1 MMKRVCTAVA
11 LSALCFAQSDHSA
24 LIKKFVG
31 TWNENQAKRKGGP
44 PVSLRFQ
51 KAAGGMLE
59 ELRGPEVRPLVQ
71 PVKFGTSPYGIDN
84 SENTIA
90 WKQIDANHFQ
100 RQLFE
105 SGKLLTTRDLSI
117 SKDGKTL
124 TEVTQQDAP
133 DSKTST
139 ATMIF
144 RRSSGDA
151 QGLVGVWKLE
161 SMRTSDPNQLTIE
174 PVGTDGLR
182 IKNRIGVTRTL
193 TFDGKDNPASGPAVI
208 SGTTSSAKMV
218 GANSIEETAKREGVL
233 FSKITLVLSND
244 GKTLT
249 STARAEGPTAG
260 REPFLTVYEKK

>member
-1 MMKRVCTAVA
+1 MLKRMCIAIA

-31 TWNENQAKRKGGP
+31 TWNENEAKRKGGP

-51 KAAGGMLE
+51 KAAGGTLE
-59 ELRGPEVRPLVQ
+59 ELRGPELRPLVQ

-84 SENTIA
+84 SKNTIA

-117 SKDGKTL
+117 SKDGRTL
-124 TEVTQQDAP
+124 TEVTQQNAP
-133 DSKTST
+133 DGKTST

-144 RRSSGDA
+144 GRSSGDG

-174 PVGTDGLR
+174 PVGTDGVR
-182 IKNRIGVTRTL
+182 IKNRLGVARTL
-193 TFDGKDNPASGPAVI
+193 TFDGKDNPVTGPAVI
-208 SGTTSSAKMV
+208 SGTTGSAKILNE
-218 GANSIEETAKREGVL
+218 NSIEETSKREGVL
-233 FSKITLVLSND
+233 VGKTMLVLSSD

-249 STARAEGPTAG
+249 STARGEGPTAG
-260 REPFLTVYEKK
+260 REPFVTVYEKR